1 MEQKLKKQLSS
12 QRNKSQKEDVKGAGR
27 RLPPPWLLEE
37 KE

>member
-12 QRNKSQKEDVKGAGR
+12 QKSKPQQEDVKGAGR
-27 RLPPPWLLEE
+27 RLPPPWMLEE